1 MRARILEF
9 VKKETVLCIAASLA
23 LLSCFTA
30 PPDLKYLSYI
40 DFRVLALLFSL
51 MLVVAGF
58 QKQGTFERM
67 GHALLKNIKTT
78 RQLSFCLVFLC
89 FFASMAITNDVALIT
104 FVPFSVMILSMA
116 GLEES
121 MVRII
126 VLQTIAAN
134 LGSMLTPIGNPQN
147 LYLFSA
153 YGMSF
158 AEFMRTT
165 VPVTLASALLL
176 ILVICMSG
184 SKELEVDLPKK
195 RPEAE
200 NAGYNSA
207 GRWLYPLLL
216 VLCLACVARV
226 VPYQAALAV
235 VVLAVLLFERTLF
248 FRVDYGLL
256 LTFVCF
262 FIFIGNMGRMPAVSR
277 LLEQLLDGNELLAA
291 AGFSQFI
298 SNVPAAI
305 LLSGFTDNGSALL
318 LGVNIGGL
326 GTLIASLASL
336 ISYKYYAGTG
346 NANMKKFMGE
356 FTGWNLAFLAVL
368 MLFVILFPGGFGK
381 RP

>member
-1 MRARILEF
+1 
-9 VKKETVLCIAASLA
+9 
-23 LLSCFTA
+23 
-30 PPDLKYLSYI
+30 
-40 DFRVLALLFSL
+40 
-51 MLVVAGF
+51 
-58 QKQGTFERM
+58 
-67 GHALLKNIKTT
+67 
-78 RQLSFCLVFLC
+78 
-89 FFASMAITNDVALIT
+89 
-104 FVPFSVMILSMA
+104 MILSMA

-195 RPEAE
+195 RPGAE

-262 FIFIGNMGRMPAVSR
+262 FIGNMGRMPAVSR
-277 LLEQLLDGNELLAA
+277 LLEQLLDGNELLAG

-336 ISYKYYAGTG
+336 ISYKYYAGTE
-346 NANMKKFMGE
+346 NANMKKYMGE
-356 FTGWNLAFLAVL
+356 FTGWNLVFLAVL
-368 MLFVILFPGGFGK
+368 MLLVILFPGGFGI
-381 RP
+381 RS